1 LLKTLFGDIA
11 PRRAGGP
18 SGGETEIVFA
28 ATTLLDAAAP
38 AALPR
43 DTDAHAVDVF
53 VAGSPAHSI
62 REHLTNSRAD
72 LGHATSMITLLDPS
86 RVWAPAVVK
95 ALSDATGQPVE
106 KLHLRERATLR
117 TLAVIERTTVP
128 RHATGPLKVY
138 HADVRAFGLEHDEIV
153 NALAERSHM
162 TVVIVGALQPHA
174 VDALLRSLLTA
185 TQQPDWHCP
194 WLVFLL
200 PPGAPMLRHRVLSQP
215 WPARVRTT
223 ALAETLSGASTVWN
237 TVLSA
242 WEASANALPI
252 APAAAPRRIDDSQ
265 VTKALFALVRT
276 EGVIACGVVD
286 LSTGALLAHDCRDSL
301 NFDLAARAR
310 RLAAARRVFGDGT
323 ERGGTEGEELMVTM
337 TGRIDLLHTAPSA
350 PGRLG
355 MFLVL
360 DRRLVNL
367 PLVRFKLMQAQKN
380 LA

>member
-1 LLKTLFGDIA
+1 MLKTLFGDLA
-11 PRRAGGP
+11 PRQTGGP
-18 SGGETEIVFA
+18 SYGETEIVFA
-28 ATTLLDAAAP
+28 ATTLLDHAEP

-43 DTDAHAVDVF
+43 DNDAHVVDVF

-62 REHLTNSRAD
+62 REHFASSRAD
-72 LGHATSMITLLDPS
+72 LGHAASMITLLDPS
-86 RVWAPAVVK
+86 LVWAPAVVK
-95 ALSDATGQPVE
+95 ALSDTTGQPLE

-117 TLAVIERTTVP
+117 TLAVIERTAVP

-138 HADVRAFGLEHDEIV
+138 HADVRASGLEHDEIV

-174 VDALLRSLLTA
+174 VEALLRSLLTA

-200 PPGAPMLRHRVLSQP
+200 PPGAAMLRHRVLSQP
-215 WPARVRTT
+215 WPAHVRTT

-242 WEASANALPI
+242 WEASANAPPP

-265 VTKALFALVRT
+265 VTKALFALART

-310 RLAAARRVFGDGT
+310 RLAAARRVFGNST
-323 ERGGTEGEELMVTM
+323 EPGDTEGEELTVTM

-360 DRRLVNL
+360 DRRRVNL
-367 PLVRFKLMQAQKN
+367 PLVRFKLMQAQKH

>member
-1 LLKTLFGDIA
+1 MLKTLFGDLT
-11 PRRAGGP
+11 PRQTGGP
-18 SGGETEIVFA
+18 SYGETEIVFA
-28 ATTLLDAAAP
+28 ATTLLDHAEP

-43 DTDAHAVDVF
+43 DNDAHAVDVF

-62 REHLTNSRAD
+62 REHFASSRAD
-72 LGHATSMITLLDPS
+72 LGHAASMITLLDPS
-86 RVWAPAVVK
+86 LVWAPAVVK
-95 ALSDATGQPVE
+95 ALSDTTGQPVE

-117 TLAVIERTTVP
+117 TLAVIERTAVP

-138 HADVRAFGLEHDEIV
+138 HADVRASGLEHDEIV

-200 PPGAPMLRHRVLSQP
+200 PPGAPMLRHRVLGQP

-242 WEASANALPI
+242 WETSANAPPP

-286 LSTGALLAHDCRDSL
+286 LTTGALLAHDSRDGL

-310 RLAAARRVFGDGT
+310 RLAAARRVFGNST
-323 ERGGTEGEELMVTM
+323 EPGDTEGEELTVTM

-360 DRRLVNL
+360 DRRRVNL
-367 PLVRFKLMQAQKN
+367 PLVRFKLMQAQKH